1 MMQVGLL
8 LATLLFLTTALT
20 HPAFAIPAPDLI
32 VGSVS
37 SLAQLLALLSVV
49 IGGTAFAGSRLTAAG
64 LQGRSSMTPLF
75 RWAFLAAVVLLLGS
89 GALNVYQWFDRI
101 DERNAHLRATLS
113 RPAKERGKPIVDP
126 SMRELTYKQQTEH
139 PLGIPTDEV
148 AALLEARKN
157 GGASDVFFLDV
168 RENVETAMGRIEG
181 FNTIRFPDFW
191 AEVKS
196 KKIDPG
202 NKLIIVL
209 CHNGNRSHETAEDLV
224 ARGLR
229 SKFMVGGFQKW
240 FVDGRPAIGLTA
252 RTPETLRAITR
263 YPGDRKLLDLAEVK
277 RLIEKENAIFV
288 DVRYRLE
295 YEDRHLPE
303 AINIPIRKTPTP
315 ELHAM
320 IQALP
325 QRPIII
331 PCYDRRGCFFGRI
344 LGYELHKAGF
354 DFRGRFTHPY
364 DYFEMK
370 PLAQRLPHVAKW
382 RALAEQSLWDR
393 AIVGLS
399 RALYWSVKQLG
410 TIIVGLFVLALAARM
425 LILPF
430 TVKAERDQIATRAL
444 AEEISALKARLKDDP
459 KRLLRAINAL
469 HRKHGITPMRN
480 LFALAFLPVFVISI
494 TAIELAAGVTPERFL
509 WIADLSA
516 PDPFLVLPFAFA
528 ALICLYIQLAVTM
541 SRKGRLWVWVLGL
554 PLLGAAMLSL
564 SAAANLYAVFAA
576 LLVLAQQ
583 RLVTSILLRP
593 SRTKIRRRVPS
604 LALGLV
610 PLTDAHRVEGT
621 GNKAARLGRLI
632 EAGFPVPEGLVLT
645 RKEA

>member
-20 HPAFAIPAPDLI
+20 HPALAIPAPDLI

-37 SLAQLLALLSVV
+37 SLSQLLALLSVV

-101 DERNAHLRATLS
+101 DERNAHLRATLT
-113 RPAKERGKPIVDP
+113 RPAKERGKRVVDP

-157 GGASDVFFLDV
+157 GGASDVFFLDI
-168 RENVETAMGRIEG
+168 RENVETEMGRIEG

-191 AEVKS
+191 AAVKS
-196 KKIDPG
+196 KKLDPG
-202 NKLIIVL
+202 NKLIIVF
-209 CHNGNRSHETAEDLV
+209 CHNGNRSHETTEDLV

-240 FVDGRPAIGLTA
+240 YVEGRPIEGLAA

-263 YPGDRKLLDLAEVK
+263 YPGDKKLLDLAEVK

-288 DVRYRLE
+288 DIRYRLE

-325 QRPIII
+325 KRPIII

-344 LGYELHKAGF
+344 LGYELYKAGF

-393 AIVGLS
+393 AIVSLS

-469 HRKHGITPMRN
+469 HRKHGITPVRN
-480 LFALAFLPVFVISI
+480 LLALAFLPVFVISI

-509 WIADLSA
+509 WMADISA
-516 PDPFLVLPFAFA
+516 PDPFLVLPFAFS

-541 SRKGRLWVWVLGL
+541 SRKGRLWVWVLGF
-554 PLLGAAMLSL
+554 PLLGAAMLGL

-583 RLVTSILLRP
+583 RLVTSILLHP
-593 SRTKIRRRVPS
+593 SRKKTRRRVPS
-604 LALGLV
+604 QALGVV
-610 PLTDAHRVEGT
+610 PLTDAHHVEGT

>member
-32 VGSVS
+32 VGSIS
-37 SLAQLLALLSVV
+37 SLSQLLALLSVV
-49 IGGTAFAGSRLTAAG
+49 VGGSAFAGLRLTAAG

-89 GALNVYQWFDRI
+89 GALNVYQWLDRV
-101 DERNAHLRATLS
+101 DERDARLQANLS

-126 SMRELTYKQQTEH
+126 SIRELSYKQQTEH
-139 PLGIPTDEV
+139 PLGISTDEV
-148 AALLEARKN
+148 AAILEEVKAGRN
-157 GGASDVFFLDV
+157 TDVNFLDV
-168 RENVETAMGRIEG
+168 RETAETQMGGIEG
-181 FNTIRFPDFW
+181 FTAMRWPDFL
-191 AEVKS
+191 AARQKL
-196 KKIDPG
+196 DLR
-202 NKLIIVL
+202 NKRTIVV
-209 CHNGNRSHETAEDLV
+209 CQNGNRSYETCEKLAAE
-224 ARGLR
+224 GIPC
-229 SKFMVGGFQKW
+229 KFMVGGFQKW
-240 FVDGRPAIGLTA
+240 FVERRPVTGLAA
-252 RTPETLRAITR
+252 RAPDNLRAIPR
-263 YPGDRKLLDLAEVK
+263 YPNDRTLLDTPGVK
-277 RLIEKENAIFV
+277 RLIQEEKAIFV
-288 DVRYRLE
+288 DVRYPRE
-295 YEDRHLPE
+295 FEARHLPD
-303 AINIPIRKTPTP
+303 AINIPVRKTPTP

-331 PCYDRRGCFFGRI
+331 PCYDRRGCFSGKI
-344 LGYELHKAGF
+344 LGHELHRTGF
-354 DFRGRFTHPY
+354 DFRGRFTLPY
-364 DYFEMK
+364 EYFEAR
-370 PLAQRLPHVAKW
+370 PLAESLPHVAKW
-382 RALAEQSLWDR
+382 RALAEQSLWNK
-393 AIVGLS
+393 AIVSLS
-399 RALYWSVKQLG
+399 QALYWSIKQFDTL
-410 TIIVGLFVLALAARM
+410 IIGLFVLALAARL

-444 AEEISALKARLKDDP
+444 ADEISALKARLKDDP

-469 HRKHGITPMRN
+469 HRKHGITPVRN
-480 LFALAFLPVFVISI
+480 LLALAFLPVFVISI

-509 WIADLSA
+509 WMADISA
-516 PDPFLVLPFAFA
+516 PDPFLMLPFVFA
-528 ALICLYIQLAVTM
+528 ALICLYIQRAVAMT
-541 SRKGRLWVWVLGL
+541 RKGRLWVWFLGL

-583 RLVTSILLRP
+583 RLVTSILLNP
-593 SRTKIRRRVPS
+593 SRKKTRRRVPS
-604 LALGLV
+604 QALGLV